1 MSVGVSVV
9 VIVVLVITIFVAAI
23 AVIASI
29 HAGPAKTTY
38 HVLVVSRGVAT
49 KPDLPSTRNGDHTV
63 VINQSSFVYTTDP
76 QRSLHEFRVKN
87 KRLTTEDL
95 ATMAREVV
103 PEDGDVRLYIY

>member
-1 MSVGVSVV
+1 MKKIWSGRVSVV
-9 VIVVLVITIFVAAI
+9 VLVVLVITIFVAAI
-23 AVIASI
+23 IFARPVK
-29 HAGPAKTTY
+29 PTY

-49 KPDLPSTRNGDHTV
+49 KPDVPRTRNGDHTV

-76 QRSLHEFRVKN
+76 KRRLHEFRVKN